1 MPSAALPPELHAIA
15 RAALR
20 EGARPAPPRTASVI
34 GLGHFLPAE
43 VVPNGAIAERIDVDD
58 AWIVKRTGI
67 KARRRAAP
75 NERTSDLATFA
86 GRRALQDAGVDARD
100 LDLVL
105 VATMSPDEITP
116 NAAPLVAHALGAE
129 RAGALDVGAA
139 CTGWLAGLSMA
150 SGLIE
155 SGRADKILL
164 IGAEVLTRLVDFD
177 DPKTAPLFGD
187 GAGAVVL
194 GADGEGE
201 RSGDAREAPGRV
213 GPITLAADGS
223 LADTIV
229 VRMDDERKFRMD
241 GVSTFKTAV
250 KRLSE
255 GTVAAVARAGWEL
268 DDVDLFVYHQANG
281 RIIRA
286 VGERLDL
293 EPAKVADYIAQL
305 GNTSAASI
313 PLTLSLLREDG
324 RLRPGHKVLVAAIG
338 AGFTWGA
345 GVLEWG
351 IS

>member
-15 RAALR
+15 RAAVR
-20 EGARPAPPRTASVI
+20 DGARPAPPRTASI
-34 GLGHFLPAE
+34 LGLGHFLPAE
-43 VVPNGAIAERIDVDD
+43 VIPNGPIASRIDVDD
-58 AWIVKRTGI
+58 EWIVKRTGI

-75 NERTSDLATFA
+75 TERTSDLAVFA
-86 GRRALQDAGVDARD
+86 ARRALQDAGVEALD

-105 VATMSPDEITP
+105 VATMTQDEITP
-116 NAAPLVAHALGAE
+116 NTAPLVAHALGAE
-129 RAGALDVGAA
+129 RAGALDIGAA
-139 CTGWLAGLSMA
+139 CTGWLAAISMA
-150 SGLIE
+150 TAQIE
-155 SGRADKILL
+155 AGRAEKVLVV
-164 IGAEVLTRLVDFD
+164 GAEVLTRLVNFD

-187 GAGAVVL
+187 AAGAVVL
-194 GADGEGE
+194 GANGEGE
-201 RSGDAREAPGRV
+201 I
-213 GPITLAADGS
+213 GPVVLSADGG

-229 VRMDDERKFRMD
+229 VPWEDRVFHMD
-241 GVSTFKTAV
+241 GISTFKVAV

-255 GTVAAVARAGWEL
+255 ATVAAVARAGWEL
-268 DDVDLFVYHQANG
+268 DDVDLFVYHQANS

-324 RLRPGHKVLVAAIG
+324 RLRPGHKVLIAAIG

-345 GVLEWG
+345 GVLDWG
-351 IS
+351 AS

>member
-1 MPSAALPPELHAIA
+1 MASAALPPDLHAIA

-20 EGARPAPPRTASVI
+20 EGARPAPPRAASI
-34 GLGHFLPAE
+34 LGLGHFLPAE
-43 VVPNGAIAERIDVDD
+43 VLPNGPIAARIDVDD
-58 AWIVKRTGI
+58 EWIVKRTGI

-75 NERTSDLATFA
+75 SERTSDLGTFA
-86 GRRALQDAGVDARD
+86 ARRALQDAGVEALD

-105 VATMSPDEITP
+105 AATMSPDEATP
-116 NAAPLVAHALGAE
+116 NTAPLIAHALGAE
-129 RAGALDVGAA
+129 RAGAMDVGAA
-139 CTGWLAGLSMA
+139 CTGWL
-150 SGLIE
+150 SGLALAAAQIE
-155 SGRADKILL
+155 AGRAEKVLL
-164 IGAEVLTRLVDFD
+164 VGTEVLTRMTDFD
-177 DPKTAPLFGD
+177 DPKTAALFGD

-194 GADGEGE
+194 GADGEG
-201 RSGDAREAPGRV
+201 DI
-213 GPITLAADGS
+213 GPVVLAADGG

-229 VRMDDERKFRMD
+229 ATWENDRKIRMD
-241 GVSTFKTAV
+241 GVSTFKVAI

-255 GTVAAVARAGWEL
+255 ATVAAVARAGWEL
-268 DDVDLFVYHQANG
+268 EDVDLFVYHQANG

-324 RLRPGHKVLVAAIG
+324 RLRAGHKVLVAAIG

-351 IS
+351 VS